1 MFTTCTVP
9 ELADLVACPFC
20 AAGLPHAASRPPAP
34 LSAANVPA
42 VLPMNA
48 RRVVRVSV
56 SWTISLLLPSGTC
69 SGAVDR
75 RVVPRDQEA
84 LEHDDGEV
92 QQEAEQRQHEDH
104 REQRLGLQVVQARDD
119 PVA

>member
-1 MFTTCTVP
+1 MLTTCTVP
-9 ELADLVACPFC
+9 ELAALVAVPLS

-48 RRVVRVSV
+48 RRVVRVSP
-56 SWTISLLLPSGTC
+56 SWTMSLLLPSGTC

-75 RVVPRDQEA
+75 GVVPRDQEP
-84 LEHDDGEV
+84 LERDDGEV
-92 QQEAEQRQHEDH
+92 QQEAEKRQHEDH
-104 REQRLGLQVVQARDD
+104 REERLGLQVVQARHD